1 MPQARRNIPDDVYIG
16 FVKSLFKD
24 AHILLIGAACHGLV
38 AMLVYLNSGDP
49 IYLGLTVALVAAGLY
64 RYATTKQAKDGEVI
78 TDMRSALEWERTF
91 FIGGTIQG
99 LAAGLF
105 SFTAIYL
112 APDTFGEVAAV
123 GVIIGSSVTIVGRNY
138 GSGRMVLVL
147 SVCVILPICVAWM
160 LKGELSYFILGLFM
174 IPYVFAMTQLARN
187 VREVLFAAIT
197 GEKVANFLAERFDRA
212 LNTMTSGLI
221 MLSREGKVIVANAE
235 AAALMQVDNPRR
247 LMGRTLRAL
256 LMRGVA
262 AGMLDQRDSQY
273 AEAQLTGSL
282 LDGKDRKIQL
292 KLKDGR
298 YFEFT
303 SRGGRHDL
311 GVVTFEEVTQRIKA
325 EERIRQ
331 MARYDNLS
339 GLPNRAYFQ
348 ELVSELMASG
358 DRRRKV
364 GLVIFDLDDFKSV
377 NDTLGHPV
385 GDGMILAVAERL
397 QKIQEPNVH
406 VGRFGGDEF
415 MVYFDDMPDKS
426 TFSYTIDRIL
436 GCLNGD
442 VDVAGHNLRIQVSGG
457 AVMAS
462 ARDADFDALVVKAD
476 LALYT
481 TKESGKNGWKMFE
494 PAMDQAFRNRQLLK
508 ADLRQAVEAGGL
520 RVVYQPIVSM
530 QTMRIASCEA
540 LCRWDHPDLGPISPA
555 IFIPLAEEMGIVSD
569 ISDFMLHA
577 ATQECMRWP
586 EDISVSINLSAKDF
600 RNDEIISKVR
610 RALDA
615 SGLDAHRLE
624 IEVTETAL
632 LDDKSQTRAYIE
644 ELKALGLR
652 IALDDFGTGYSSLSY
667 LHTLPLDKIKI
678 DRSFLVDVCR
688 DKRSLELLKGVV
700 ALSNR
705 LGLLVT
711 VEGVETFDQ
720 LQVLAREVKPE
731 LVQGFL
737 FGAALTATGID
748 TMATTTWPFAKQIRE
763 SIAYSKA

>member
-1 MPQARRNIPDDVYIG
+1 LPNARRNIPDDVYIG

-24 AHILLIGAACHGLV
+24 AYILLIGAACHGLV
-38 AMLVYLNSGDP
+38 ALLVYFNSQDP
-49 IYLGLTVALVAAGLY
+49 IYLGLTAALIAAGLY
-64 RYATTKQAKDGEVI
+64 RYVTTKLAREGEVI
-78 TDMRSALEWERTF
+78 TDMQSALQWERTF
-91 FIGGTIQG
+91 LIGGTIQG

-112 APDTFGEVAAV
+112 APDPFGEVAAV
-123 GVIIGSSVTIVGRNY
+123 GVIIGSSVTVVGRNY
-138 GSGRMVLVL
+138 GSQRMVLVL
-147 SVCVILPICVAWM
+147 SVCVILPICLAWM
-160 LKGELSYFILGLFM
+160 LKMEVSYFILGLFM
-174 IPYVFAMTQLARN
+174 IPYIFAMTQLARN

-197 GEKVANFLAERFDRA
+197 GEKMAKFLAERFDRA

-221 MLSREGKVIVANAE
+221 MLSREGKVVVANAE
-235 AAALMQVDNPRR
+235 AAALMQVDSPKR
-247 LMGRTLRAL
+247 LMGRTLRGL

-262 AGMLDQRDSQY
+262 AGMLDKRDSHY

-282 LDGKDRKIQL
+282 LDGKDRKIL
-292 KLKDGR
+292 IRLKDGR

-303 SRGGRHDL
+303 SRGGRADL

-331 MARYDNLS
+331 MARYDSLS

-348 ELVSELMASG
+348 ELVSELIAAG
-358 DRRRKV
+358 DRNRNV
-364 GLVIFDLDDFKSV
+364 GLAVFDLDDFKSV

-385 GDGMILAVAERL
+385 GDGMICAVAERL
-397 QKIQEPNVH
+397 QKLETGTIRVS
-406 VGRFGGDEF
+406 RFGGDEF
-415 MVYFDDMPDKS
+415 MVFFDDVPDRAA
-426 TFSYTIDRIL
+426 FSCTIDRIL
-436 GCLNGD
+436 GSLNGD

-457 AVMAS
+457 AVITS
-462 ARDADFDALVVKAD
+462 AREADFDTLAVKAD
-476 LALYT
+476 LALYN
-481 TKESGKNGWKMFE
+481 TKENGKNGWRLFE
-494 PAMDQAFRNRQLLK
+494 AAMDQAFRNRQLLK
-508 ADLRQAVEAGGL
+508 ADLRHTVESGGL
-520 RVVYQPIVSM
+520 RVVFQPIVSM
-530 QTMRIASCEA
+530 DTMRIASCEA

-555 IFIPLAEEMGIVSD
+555 IFIPLAEEMGIISE
-569 ISDFMLHA
+569 ISDFMLGA
-577 ATQECMRWP
+577 ATRECARWP
-586 EDISVSINLSAKDF
+586 EAISVSINLSAKDF

-610 RALDA
+610 RALA
-615 SGLDAHRLE
+615 SSGLAAHRLE

-632 LDDKSQTRAYIE
+632 LDDKSQTRSYIE
-644 ELKALGLR
+644 ELKGLGVR

-688 DKRSLELLKGVV
+688 DKRSLELLKGIV

-720 LQVLAREVKPE
+720 LKILAIEVKPE

-737 FGAALTATGID
+737 FGSALTASGIE
-748 TMATTTWPFAKQIRE
+748 TMSTTTWPFAKQIRE
-763 SIAYSKA
+763 SAGA